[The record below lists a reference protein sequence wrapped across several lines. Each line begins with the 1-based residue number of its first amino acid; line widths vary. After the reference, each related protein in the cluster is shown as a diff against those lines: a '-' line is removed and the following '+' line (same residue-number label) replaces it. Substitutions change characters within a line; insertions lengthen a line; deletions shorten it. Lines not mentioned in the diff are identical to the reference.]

1 MSLSTLIEL
10 RRQRRGLN
18 MLGSGTES
26 DDNNLLQPVERATTF
41 PFAGEHLCFS
51 HFHSGLTGVS
61 KLETPE
67 SFGE

>member
-1 MSLSTLIEL
+1 
-10 RRQRRGLN
+10 